1 MFRPTPTD
9 AIALAVLA
17 ILVAL
22 PLGIGPY
29 PLRVATVIFMWAAL
43 AGSWN
48 LLAGYAGVVDLGPVV
63 HHGVGA
69 FVTAAL
75 MLKAGLPFL
84 PSALLAG
91 VVAMAIAYAL
101 GTPTLRLRG
110 AYFAIG
116 TLALAESA
124 KQLALA
130 WDRLTGIPLTGGSAG
145 VSLPL
150 TADYHLF
157 YYVMLALMAVTTAAA
172 LWLRRSRFG
181 YGLRAV
187 GENDRLAE
195 ASGVDIH
202 GLKRR
207 LYVFS
212 AFVIAVT
219 GGTAGYWLS
228 YINAQEFFGTGM
240 TFQMVVMTLLGGLGT
255 PFGPAFGATFL
266 TLVSEFLGTR
276 FVYHYLIA
284 IGAIIVAISL
294 FAPAG
299 LSGLLDLP
307 RRLSAAPAGRPQ
319 PGRGSAQAA
328 RR

>member
-1 MFRPTPTD
+1 MPR
-9 AIALAVLA
+9 ALLLAALAVL
-17 ILVAL
+17 LVL
-22 PLGIGPY
+22 PLGVGPY

-48 LLAGYAGVVDLGPVV
+48 LLAGYAGAVDLGPVV
-63 HHGVGA
+63 YHGIGA
-69 FVTAAL
+69 FVTAAGMVKL
-75 MLKAGLPFL
+75 GLPFL
-84 PSALLAG
+84 VSAALAG
-91 VVAMAIAYAL
+91 LVAMAVAWAV

-150 TADYHLF
+150 AAGYLVF
-157 YYVMLALMAVTTAAA
+157 YYVMLALMAAVTAAA
-172 LWLRRSRFG
+172 FWLRGSKFG

-202 GLKRR
+202 RLRRR
-207 LYVFS
+207 LYVGS
-212 AFVIAVT
+212 AFAIAVT

-228 YINAQEFFGTGM
+228 YINAQEVFGAAI
-240 TFQMVVMTLLGGLGT
+240 TFQMVVMALLGGLGT
-255 PFGPAFGATFL
+255 PFGPVLGATFL
-266 TLVSEFLGTR
+266 TLVSEYLGTR
-276 FVYHYLIA
+276 LVYYYLII

-299 LSGLLDLP
+299 LAGMLRLG
-307 RRLSAAPAGRPQ
+307 RRRPAPEVA
-319 PGRGSAQAA
+319 
-328 RR
+328 

>member
-1 MFRPTPTD
+1 VARLLLVGAVAVLVLLP
-9 AIALAVLA
+9 LAV
-17 ILVAL
+17 
-22 PLGIGPY
+22 GPY

-48 LLAGYAGVVDLGPVV
+48 LLAGYAGAVDLGPVV
-63 HHGVGA
+63 YHGLGA
-69 FVTAAL
+69 FVTAAG
-75 MLKAGLPFL
+75 MLKLGLPFL
-84 PSALLAG
+84 VSVALAG
-91 VVAMAIAYAL
+91 AVAMAIAWVV
-101 GTPTLRLRG
+101 GGPTLRLRG

-150 TADYHLF
+150 ASGYLVF
-157 YYVMLALMAVTTAAA
+157 YYVMLGLVTAVTGAAF
-172 LWLRRSRFG
+172 WLGRSKFG

-195 ASGVDIH
+195 ASGVNVH

-207 LYVFS
+207 VYAGS
-212 AFVIAVT
+212 ALAIAVT

-228 YINAQEFFGTGM
+228 YINAAEVFNASL
-240 TFQMVVMTLLGGLGT
+240 TFQMVVMTLLGGVGT
-255 PFGPAFGATFL
+255 PLGPVLGAAFL

-284 IGAIIVAISL
+284 IGVIIVAISL

-299 LSGLLDLP
+299 LSGLLDLARG
-307 RRLSAAPAGRPQ
+307 RR
-319 PGRGSAQAA
+319 
-328 RR
+328 RRVVA

>member
-1 MFRPTPTD
+1 MARVLLVAAVVVLLVLP
-9 AIALAVLA
+9 LAV
-17 ILVAL
+17 
-22 PLGIGPY
+22 GPY

-48 LLAGYAGVVDLGPVV
+48 LLAGYAGAVDLGPVV
-63 HHGVGA
+63 YHGIGA
-69 FVTAAL
+69 FLTAAG
-75 MLKAGLPFL
+75 MLKLGLPFL
-84 PSALLAG
+84 VAVALGG
-91 VVAMAIAYAL
+91 VVAMAIAY
-101 GTPTLRLRG
+101 GVGGPTLRLRG

-150 TADYHLF
+150 ATGYLVF
-157 YYVMLALMAVTTAAA
+157 YYVMLVLMTGVTAAA
-172 LWLRRSRFG
+172 FWLRGSKFG

-202 GLKRR
+202 RLKRR
-207 LYVFS
+207 VYVGS
-212 AFVIAVT
+212 ALVIALT

-228 YINAQEFFGTGM
+228 YINAAEVFGASI
-240 TFQMVVMTLLGGLGT
+240 TFQMVVMTLLGGIGT
-255 PFGPAFGATFL
+255 PLGPVLGATFL

-284 IGAIIVAISL
+284 IGVIIVAISL

-299 LSGLLDLP
+299 LAGLLDL
-307 RRLSAAPAGRPQ
+307 
-319 PGRGSAQAA
+319 A
-328 RR
+328 RRRWQVAA

>member
-1 MFRPTPTD
+1 VARWLVLGV
-9 AIALAVLA
+9 LAVL
-17 ILVAL
+17 LVL
-22 PLGIGPY
+22 PLWVGPY
-29 PLRVATVIFMWAAL
+29 PVRVATVIFMWAAL

-48 LLAGYAGVVDLGPVV
+48 LLAGYAGAVDLGPVV
-63 HHGVGA
+63 YHGLGA

-84 PSALLAG
+84 VSVALAG
-91 VVAMAIAYAL
+91 AVAMVVAYVV

-124 KQLALA
+124 KQLALV
-130 WDRLTGIPLTGGSAG
+130 WDRLTGLPLTGGSAG
-145 VSLPL
+145 ISLPL
-150 TADYHLF
+150 SAGYVAF
-157 YYVMLALMAVTTAAA
+157 YYVMLALMTAVTAAA
-172 LWLRRSRFG
+172 LWLGRSKFG
-181 YGLRAV
+181 YGLRAI

-207 LYVFS
+207 VYVGS
-212 AFVIAVT
+212 ACVIAIT

-228 YINAQEFFGTGM
+228 YINAAEVFSASI
-240 TFQMVVMTLLGGLGT
+240 TFQMVVMALLGGLGT
-255 PFGPAFGATFL
+255 PFGPPLGAAFL
-266 TLVSEFLGTR
+266 TLASEVLGTR

-284 IGAIIVAISL
+284 IGVIIVAVSL

-299 LSGLLDLP
+299 LAGLW
-307 RRLSAAPAGRPQ
+307 RRGRPQ
-319 PGRGSAQAA
+319 AA
-328 RR
+328 A

>member
-1 MFRPTPTD
+1 VRHLSVTD
-9 AIALAVLA
+9 GLALAVLA
-17 ILVAL
+17 VLIVL
-22 PLGIGPY
+22 PFGAGAY
-29 PLRVATVIFMWAAL
+29 PVRVATVIFMWAAL

-48 LLAGYAGVVDLGPVV
+48 LMAGYAGAVDLGPVV
-63 HHGVGA
+63 YYGIGA
-69 FVTAAL
+69 FVTAAF
-75 MLKAGLPFL
+75 MLKAGLPFVI
-84 PSALLAG
+84 SAGLAG
-91 VVAMAIAYAL
+91 LVAVVIAFAI

-116 TLALAESA
+116 TLALAESG
-124 KQLALA
+124 KQLGLT
-130 WDRLTGIPLTGGSAG
+130 WDRFMPFALTGGSAG
-145 VSLPL
+145 ISLPL
-150 TADYHLF
+150 TSGYLGF
-157 YYVMLALMAVTTAAA
+157 YYMMLALMVAVTGVAV
-172 LWLRRSRFG
+172 WLRQSKFG

-202 GLKRR
+202 RLKRR
-207 LYVFS
+207 LYAGS

-228 YINAQEFFGTGM
+228 YINAAEVFSASI

-255 PFGPAFGATFL
+255 PFGPALGAAFL

-284 IGAIIVAISL
+284 IGVIIVAISL

-299 LSGLLDLP
+299 LAGFAGFA
-307 RRLSAAPAGRPQ
+307 RRRKAPAVV
-319 PGRGSAQAA
+319 
-328 RR
+328 

>member
-1 MFRPTPTD
+1 MASLRPT
-9 AIALAVLA
+9 ASEWIALGVLGV
-17 ILVAL
+17 LLLL
-22 PLGIGPY
+22 PLGIAPY
-29 PLRVATVIFMWAAL
+29 PVRVATVIFMWAAL

-48 LLAGYAGVVDLGPVV
+48 LMAGYAGAVDLGPVV

-75 MLKAGLPFL
+75 MLKVGLPFL
-84 PSALLAG
+84 PSVVLAG
-91 VVAMAIAYAL
+91 VVAMAIAFAV

-150 TADYHLF
+150 SDGYVLF
-157 YYVMLALMAVTTAAA
+157 YYVMLALMAGVTGAA

-195 ASGVDIH
+195 ASGVDMH
-202 GLKRR
+202 RLKRR
-207 LYVFS
+207 LYVGS
-212 AFVIAVT
+212 AFVIALT

-228 YINAQEFFGTGM
+228 YINATDVFNTTI
-240 TFQMVVMTLLGGLGT
+240 TFQAIVMALLGGLGT
-255 PFGPAFGATFL
+255 PFGPVLGAAFL
-266 TLVSEFLGTR
+266 TLASEFLGTR

-284 IGAIIVAISL
+284 IGVIIVLIPL
-294 FAPAG
+294 FVPTGLAG
-299 LSGLLDLP
+299 VAQLWRGRRTQGL
-307 RRLSAAPAGRPQ
+307 A
-319 PGRGSAQAA
+319 
-328 RR
+328 